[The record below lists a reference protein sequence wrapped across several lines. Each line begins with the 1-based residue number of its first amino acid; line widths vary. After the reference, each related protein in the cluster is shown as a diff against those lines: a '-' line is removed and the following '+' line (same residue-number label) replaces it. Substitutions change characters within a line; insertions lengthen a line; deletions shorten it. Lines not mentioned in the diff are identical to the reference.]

1 MAINRSMDDVAAYA
15 NALFHPDG
23 SQKKKNLPRSDDRLG
38 TTGHPSDTG
47 DLGAQ
52 KNIPIVHATMNA
64 VKHMQNIGHHLN
76 AEVEAQGMSS
86 GRKKSEEDKARIE
99 QKKEQMHDE
108 AKYGPLNIRIGEADG
123 VNGGNT
129 DTCQSGNQSKLSV
142 FRLYAAVGSHI
153 NPYFCGLSCLLSST

>member
-1 MAINRSMDDVAAYA
+1 MAIDRNMDDVVEMA

-23 SQKKKNLPRSDDRLG
+23 SQKKKYLPNSDSRLG

-52 KNIPIVHATMNA
+52 KNIPIVHATMNV
-64 VKHMQNIGHHLN
+64 VKHLQNIGHHLN
-76 AEVEAQGMSS
+76 AEVFNQGMSS
-86 GRKKSEEDKARIE
+86 GKKKSDEDKEKIKE
-99 QKKEQMHDE
+99 KKQEMHDE

-129 DTCQSGNQSKLSV
+129 DTC
-142 FRLYAAVGSHI
+142 
-153 NPYFCGLSCLLSST
+153 